1 MQATGYVK
9 KAGSDLGVFHKVI
22 LPMAAF
28 IGISLL
34 AACSSGLSTSADP
47 QAVETA
53 MPAVPT
59 QADGQQ
65 FELVNNQSCLI
76 KELVSIQISDQQGD
90 LIAWS
95 PVSDELGFIEPDNQ
109 HWQFYVGQLALYSPA
124 WDVIKVLTSDQEVF
138 GDITWSPD
146 GLSIAYIS
154 LNTVEE
160 QYSVNLVDHDGN
172 SRMDVFGDFNQAR
185 TDSWTSKKGI
195 SAWTPENDLILTS
208 SCGADCARRYSY
220 SPMTSSLV
228 VTGEKRWS
236 EDDSLAPNSN
246 AESTNDKWTIQADKN
261 DNMWLIATDRGE
273 ISLLLLDTAI
283 DEIKWSS
290 SSSYFAL
297 RTSDKI
303 LVYKPVCPKK

>member
-1 MQATGYVK
+1 MQTTVYVK
-9 KAGSDLGVFHKVI
+9 SARDNLGRLYNVF
-22 LPMAAF
+22 LPMAAL
-28 IGISLL
+28 IGLSLI
-34 AACSSGLSTSADP
+34 AGCSSEVRTYIDP
-47 QAVETA
+47 QAAETT

-59 QADGQQ
+59 QVDGQQ

-90 LIAWS
+90 LLAWS
-95 PVSDELGFIEPDNQ
+95 PVSDELAFIEPDNQ
-109 HWQFYVGQLALYSPA
+109 HWQFYVGQLALYSPV
-124 WDVIKVLTSDQEVF
+124 WDVIKVLTRDQDVF

-154 LNTVEE
+154 LNMVEE
-160 QYSVNLVDHDGN
+160 QYSVNLIDHDGN
-172 SRMDVFGDFNQAR
+172 SRVDVFGDFNQAK

-195 SAWTPENDLILTS
+195 SAWTPENEMILTS
-208 SCGADCARRYSY
+208 SCGADCARIYSY

-228 VTGEKRWS
+228 VTGETRWS

-246 AESTNDKWTIQADKN
+246 AESKNKRWTIQADKN
-261 DNMWLIATDRGE
+261 DNVWIIAAESGE
-273 ISLLLLDTAI
+273 ISLLLQDTVI
-283 DEIKWSS
+283 NEIKWSS
-290 SSSYFAL
+290 SSSYLAL